1 MDVRALL
8 FGSKLRTAATVVFGL
23 GLAVGGAFL
32 AGILGVPSVERV
44 DNRFGAVNETDTE
57 IRTDLVVHNPNP
69 VGARLGS
76 LGVNYSVSMN
86 DVRVA
91 TGEKQGLGLGTG
103 NSTIALTTHLKNER
117 IPDWWVTH
125 IRNGEQ
131 TDMTIDATVKS
142 GLLGQSATFQP
153 ASRSIDT
160 NLIGQ
165 FNSSE
170 RRPVNADMALVEDPV
185 LVVRQTN
192 ASWGEVTSAET
203 PINLEFGVYNPKSTP
218 VVISNIGYNITMN
231 DVQVGSGETEE
242 TESIPGKTY
251 RVVETPTAI
260 QNERLDDWWVSHV
273 RNDQVTE
280 LRIDFYAEV
289 QPPGSEETIRVPLD
303 DMTYTKTI
311 ETDLFG
317 TKDAAA
323 SDESD
328 TGGESD
334 SSSSDTTTA
343 ADGDT
348 TTTSDDTTTTTTEDS
363 TTSDDGSTTT
373 EDDGLLDRGRVST
386 P

>member
-8 FGSKLRTAATVVFGL
+8 FGSKLRIAATVFVGL

-44 DNRFGAVNETDTE
+44 DNQFGSVNDTDTE
-57 IRTDLVVHNPNP
+57 IRTDLVVNNPNP
-69 VGARLGS
+69 IGVRLGS
-76 LGVNYSVSMN
+76 MSVNYSVSMN

-91 TGEKQGLGLGTG
+91 TGEKNGVGIGTG
-103 NSTIALTTHLKNER
+103 NSTVELTTYLQNER

-125 IRNGEQ
+125 VRNDEQ
-131 TDMTIDATVKS
+131 TDMTIDATVKP
-142 GLLGQSATFQP
+142 GILGQSATFQP
-153 ASRSIDT
+153 ASRSIETD
-160 NLIGQ
+160 LIGQ

-192 ASWGEVTSAET
+192 ASWGEVTESET
-203 PINLEFGVYNPKSTP
+203 PIDLEFGIYNPKSTP
-218 VVISNIGYNITMN
+218 VVVSNIGYNITMN
-231 DVQVGSGETEE
+231 DVQVGAGETEE
-242 TESIPGKTY
+242 TETIPGKTY

-260 QNERLDDWWVSHV
+260 QNENLDEWWVSHV
-273 RNDQVTE
+273 QNNQVTE

-289 QPPGSEETIRVPLD
+289 QPPGSEETVRVALD

-317 TKDAAA
+317 TKDA
-323 SDESD
+323 STDTGSD
-328 TGGESD
+328 TD
-334 SSSSDTTTA
+334 SESSD
-343 ADGDT
+343 DT
-348 TTTSDDTTTTTTEDS
+348 SDDSTTTSNDDSTTTTTESDDTTQS
-363 TTSDDGSTTT
+363 GDDGTTSDDGV
-373 EDDGLLDRGRVST
+373 LDRGRVST